1 MTKGQ
6 LSKRAE
12 HRQGAVEDP
21 LALLGSVRMRLEHD
35 SLRVRQAMRRAGLA
49 DLLGP
54 VIEDHA
60 LIRVQ
65 LELIQAALR
74 TLWDE
79 GQSRRWD

>member
-6 LSKRAE
+6 LSQEADR
-12 HRQGAVEDP
+12 RQEAVEDP
-21 LALLGSVRMRLEHD
+21 LALLGAVRMRLEHD

-54 VIEDHA
+54 VIDDHA
-60 LIRVQ
+60 LIREQ
-65 LELIQAALR
+65 LEKIQAALR
-74 TLWDE
+74 ALWDD